1 MPTSDLS
8 PSGSRKASGGRGPA
22 ASGRR
27 SRLGGPGRT
36 EPAARL
42 TSAGWP
48 AGPREHRRPQH
59 PLALGFYFYPPMGE
73 DLIDQFSPSAH
84 CLLGISIGYFVQD
97 FLDMICNQKLQKCW
111 ELLFH
116 HFVVIVCFGFAFLV
130 RRFVGFAMVALL
142 VEINSVFL
150 HLRTILRMAGLANTT
165 SFRLASLINLG
176 TYLVFRILILA
187 WMSRWLALNQDNVP
201 AVPYAM
207 GTVGMA
213 IMLSI
218 NIVLFYRLLRSDFLP
233 SHKE

>member
-1 MPTSDLS
+1 
-8 PSGSRKASGGRGPA
+8 
-22 ASGRR
+22 
-27 SRLGGPGRT
+27 
-36 EPAARL
+36 
-42 TSAGWP
+42 
-48 AGPREHRRPQH
+48 
-59 PLALGFYFYPPMGE
+59 MGE

-97 FLDMICNQKLQKCW
+97 FLDMICHQKLQKCW

-116 HFVVIVCFGFAFLV
+116 HSVVIVCFGFAFLV

-150 HLRTILRMAGLANTT
+150 HLRTILRMAGLVNTA

-187 WMSRWLALNQDNVP
+187 WMSRWLALNRENVP

-213 IMLSI
+213 IMLPI

-233 SHKE
+233 SHKK

>member
-1 MPTSDLS
+1 MDLVLL
-8 PSGSRKASGGRGPA
+8 
-22 ASGRR
+22 
-27 SRLGGPGRT
+27 LGGSVG
-36 EPAARL
+36 AFRL
-42 TSAGWP
+42 LNTVVECLVPPPSRAQRLRWKWRNIWTSLGHSLLSSSWA
-48 AGPREHRRPQH
+48 
-59 PLALGFYFYPPMGE
+59 LLGFYFYPSMGE

-97 FLDMICNQKLQKCW
+97 FLDMVCNQKLQKCW

-116 HFVVIVCFGFAFLV
+116 HFVVIVCFGFAFLA

-150 HLRTILRMAGLANTT
+150 HLRTILRMAGLANTPF
-165 SFRLASLINLG
+165 FRLASLVNLG

-187 WMSRWLALNQDNVP
+187 WMSRWLALNREKVP
-201 AVPYAM
+201 AVPYVM

-218 NIVLFYRLLRSDFLP
+218 NIVLFYRLLRCDFLP
-233 SHKE
+233 SRKK

>member
-1 MPTSDLS
+1 MDLVLLLGGSVGAFRLLNTLLERLVPPPSPAQPVRWKWRNIWTSLAHS
-8 PSGSRKASGGRGPA
+8 VLSGSWA
-22 ASGRR
+22 
-27 SRLGGPGRT
+27 L
-36 EPAARL
+36 
-42 TSAGWP
+42 
-48 AGPREHRRPQH
+48 
-59 PLALGFYFYPPMGE
+59 LGFYFYPPMGE